1 MQIKMVEFV
10 LLDVL
15 ILLQINMEIQE
26 QENVNSIVH
35 KELGEITQLIF
46 VYLLALLDPMLII
59 QLEYV

>member
-46 VYLLALLDPMLII
+46 VYLLALLDLMLII